1 MPDRPEVYI
10 ASSARTAIGSFLG
23 RLASV
28 PAPKLGSTAIKG
40 ALDRSGVKADQV
52 ELCVMGNVLSAGEG
66 QAPARQ
72 AALAAGIPDRVPALT
87 INKVCGSGLEAVILA
102 SRAMMTGDC
111 AIAVAGGMENM
122 SLAPYLIKEGRTG
135 YRMGHGQM
143 LDSMISDGLWDPYNN
158 VHMGNCAEECSRKYE
173 VSRAEQDAFAAESYG
188 RAQKAIADGK
198 FKQEIV
204 PVQVKVKKDTVA
216 VDTDEEPGRGDIA
229 KLTSLRP
236 AFQEGGTVTAGNAS
250 SINDGGA
257 AVVLATKEK
266 VKELGLK
273 PVARI
278 LGWGYAAQEPKWFTT
293 APIPAVRNALKNS
306 GLSQND
312 VDLYEINE
320 AFAVVTL
327 VVAKQLSLDLKKV
340 NVNGG
345 AVSLGHP
352 IGASGCRI
360 LTTLLHALKERG
372 QKRGLASLCIGG
384 GEGIALTVEM
394 LH

>member
-1 MPDRPEVYI
+1 
-10 ASSARTAIGSFLG
+10 
-23 RLASV
+23 
-28 PAPKLGSTAIKG
+28 
-40 ALDRSGVKADQV
+40 
-52 ELCVMGNVLSAGEG
+52 MGNVLSAGEG